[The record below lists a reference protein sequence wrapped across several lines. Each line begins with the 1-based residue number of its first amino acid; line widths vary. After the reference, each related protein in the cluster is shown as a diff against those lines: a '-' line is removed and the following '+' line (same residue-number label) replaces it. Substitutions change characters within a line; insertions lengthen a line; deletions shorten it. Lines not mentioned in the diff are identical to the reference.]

1 MNTRPTLGRI
11 GRIGTGVLLL
21 ALWAHGALAAAPYPS
36 PYLSG
41 FTRDIPIT
49 ASGYRVPLANA
60 TSRTFANAV
69 TRLADVTYAQPGD
82 GQALTLDL
90 YLPARPTHQRPLLVY
105 IHGGGWSG
113 GDARTTGAFED
124 FPALLGRFAAQ
135 GYAVASVNYRLSG
148 TAPFPAAVDDIHA
161 AIIWLQDHAAQYA
174 LDPQRLAVWG
184 NSSGGH
190 LAALTALGCDETGSA
205 NPCPKVLI
213 SWFGIYDLQ
222 RILTD
227 DAFAHIRDAA
237 RRFMGCAEK
246 PCAPAT
252 VTAASATPRP
262 SHALPATLLI
272 HGTVDDVV
280 PYGQSQALAQALRA
294 NGGQVQLL
302 LIPGVG
308 HSLVDK
314 NSQLVTQAANY
325 KALRA
330 TLEFL
335 RQHL

>member
-1 MNTRPTLGRI
+1 MNARPTLGPV
-11 GRIGTGVLLL
+11 GRIGTGALLL
-21 ALWAHGALAAAPYPS
+21 ALWAHGALAAVPA
-36 PYLSG
+36 LSV
-41 FTRDIPIT
+41 FTREIPIS
-49 ASGYRVPLANA
+49 ASGYRTALANA
-60 TSRTFANAV
+60 TERTFADGV
-69 TRLADVTYAQPGD
+69 TRIADVPYAQRGD

-90 YLPARPTHQRPLLVY
+90 YLPASPASQRPLLIY

-124 FPALLGRFAAQ
+124 FPALLARFAAQ

-148 TAPFPAAVDDIHA
+148 AASFPAPVDDIHA
-161 AIIWLQDHAAQYA
+161 AIVFLQEHAAQYA
-174 LDPQRLAVWG
+174 LDPRRLAVWG

-190 LAALTALGCDETGSA
+190 LAAITALGCDQPGSG
-205 NPCPKVLI
+205 NGCPKVLI

-222 RILTD
+222 RIMAD
-227 DAFAHIRDAA
+227 DAFAPIRKAA
-237 RRFMGCAEK
+237 RGLMGCAET
-246 PCAPAT
+246 PCAPAI
-252 VTAASATPRP
+252 VTAASATPRLGQ
-262 SHALPATLLI
+262 ALPPALLI
-272 HGTVDDVV
+272 HGTADDVV
-280 PYGQSQALAQALRA
+280 PYGQSQALAQTLRA
-294 NGGQVQLL
+294 NGGQVQLI

-314 NSQLVTQAANY
+314 NSQPVTQAANY